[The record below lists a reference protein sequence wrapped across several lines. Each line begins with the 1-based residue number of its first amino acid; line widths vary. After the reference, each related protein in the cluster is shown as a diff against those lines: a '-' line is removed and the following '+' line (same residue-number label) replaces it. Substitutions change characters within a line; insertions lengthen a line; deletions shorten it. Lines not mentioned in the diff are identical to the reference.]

1 MATQWPRV
9 AARLFALLPSLPHW
23 AAVQVFDGAAYDV
36 KSATFATVAHST
48 DGTTTSAGSFVKSL
62 AQDGI
67 QYVEQGSVACQ
78 LTCTD
83 DGPDIVA
90 IRSLI
95 FTLLDDLEAAIR
107 ADRTLGVLSPEGT
120 TDLTVDVSSMQAIPG
135 ESITLAFSIDYFT
148 VT

>member
-9 AARLFALLPSLPHW
+9 AARLVALLPSLPHW

-36 KSATFATVAHST
+36 KAATFATVAHST
-48 DGTTTSAGSFVKSL
+48 DGTTATAGSFTTTL
-62 AQDGI
+62 AADGV
-67 QYVEQGSVACQ
+67 QYVETGSVACQ

-83 DGPDIVA
+83 DGPDIA
-90 IRSLI
+90 PIRALI
-95 FTLLDDLEAAIR
+95 FTLFNDLEAAIR

-120 TDLTVDVSSMQAIPG
+120 TDLAVDVSSIQAIPG
-135 ESITLAFSIDYFT
+135 ESTTIAFSIDYYT